1 MNKVILIGNVGT
13 DPNVRY
19 LDSGVCVAQIR
30 LATTERGYTLQNG
43 TQVPERTEWH
53 NVIFWRKLAEIVE
66 KHVHK
71 GDKILVDGKIQS
83 RNYTDQQG
91 MSHHITEIMAENMEI
106 LVRKNDSPRRDD
118 YYNGTQNQQPYLD
131 SMLYYDTQFQQGTR
145 IAIWHVTE
153 DLDELFYLL
162 PDDVSVREEANRRFK
177 SQKRILEWVAVRVLL
192 YDMLDRQVDI
202 FYDDDGAPHL
212 PDYEKMDISISHT
225 KDYVAVALATEGEI
239 GIDIE
244 QIADRVE
251 KVRERFVREDEQ
263 AQNINQLLLH
273 WSAKETAFKMLH
285 RRKVDFLKHFKVLP
299 FKEEQ
304 EGTFQL
310 QEFKTD
316 DEQVLN
322 VNYKI
327 FPDFVLTYSTYM
339 ED

>member
-1 MNKVILIGNVGT
+1 MLMMNVL
-13 DPNVRY
+13 
-19 LDSGVCVAQIR
+19 
-30 LATTERGYTLQNG
+30 
-43 TQVPERTEWH
+43 
-53 NVIFWRKLAEIVE
+53 
-66 KHVHK
+66 
-71 GDKILVDGKIQS
+71 
-83 RNYTDQQG
+83 
-91 MSHHITEIMAENMEI
+91 
-106 LVRKNDSPRRDD
+106 
-118 YYNGTQNQQPYLD
+118 YLD

-316 DEQVLN
+316 DEQVVN

-327 FPDFVLTYSTYM
+327 FPDFVLTYSTYF